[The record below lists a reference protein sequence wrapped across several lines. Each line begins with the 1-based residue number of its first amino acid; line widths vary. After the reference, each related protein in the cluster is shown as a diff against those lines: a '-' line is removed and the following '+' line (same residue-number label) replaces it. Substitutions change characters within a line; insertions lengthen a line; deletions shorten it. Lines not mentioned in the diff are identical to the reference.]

1 MDENSAYVERNKQN
15 LNTVCLWLWM
25 WQEAKKKKKKSMGS
39 NFPLNKTILSTD
51 DCVFLIDGKYS
62 SKLTDLCHN
71 TSCRYHPQ
79 EVWHLLLVQ

>member
-1 MDENSAYVERNKQN
+1 
-15 LNTVCLWLWM
+15 
-25 WQEAKKKKKKSMGS
+25 MGS